1 MRSKYDVLLLSV
13 DGSPLCVKRAMTFRL
28 PAFIA
33 CFVTLLM
40 PLTAPAETG
49 AVEGG
54 GASSTPGF
62 TSSIDHS
69 TARFR
74 FDVAAN
80 LTLGFAGPPPNPV
93 GGSYPSSLTGIVAG
107 PGLQVDVGAQLGD
120 RVAVYARAQAIG
132 FGPPVSPFVSQA
144 AGYAVADWTPRRWIS
159 LGTGLGYEMLAPPAG
174 CNGTGTAGC
183 PEGPHWFGL
192 SVPLIVG
199 FNLLES
205 GDPNR
210 VRRTALRIG
219 IDGAGGV
226 DLSTGAIGWHAAL
239 SLGLALM

>member
-1 MRSKYDVLLLSV
+1 
-13 DGSPLCVKRAMTFRL
+13 MTFRL

-33 CFVTLLM
+33 SFVALL
-40 PLTAPAETG
+40 APHTVSAETG

-69 TARFR
+69 TPRFR
-74 FDVAAN
+74 LDAAAN
-80 LTLGFAGPPPNPV
+80 VTLGFASPPPR
-93 GGSYPSSLTGIVAG
+93 GSYPSSLTGIVVG
-107 PGLQVDVGAQLGD
+107 PGLLIDVGVQLGD
-120 RVAVYARAQAIG
+120 SAAVYARAQAIG
-132 FGPPVSPFVSQA
+132 FGTPGSPFVAQA
-144 AGYAVADWTPRRWIS
+144 AGYAVGEWTPKRWVS

-174 CNGTGTAGC
+174 CNGTGTGAC

-192 SVPLIVG
+192 SLPLIAG

-219 IDGAGGV
+219 IEGAGGV

-239 SLGLALM
+239 NLGLALM